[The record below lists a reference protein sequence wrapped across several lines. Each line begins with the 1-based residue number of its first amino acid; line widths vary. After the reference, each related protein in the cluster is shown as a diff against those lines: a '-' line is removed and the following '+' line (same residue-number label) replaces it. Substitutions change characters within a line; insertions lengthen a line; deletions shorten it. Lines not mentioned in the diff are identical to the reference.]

1 MNKSSRSVYFFI
13 ILLIYASGSIY
24 FISFHYNTYIPLVFL
39 LSFFYWI
46 LSGQSFL
53 ININKKQANTFL
65 ALLLA
70 LAIVLA
76 LNFFSGVSTTIAI
89 MLQVC
94 VGFFISQSIDRKIF
108 MKVYV
113 NVIIL
118 FSIISIIGLGI
129 QLIRPEVALL
139 FPMTEGEATR
149 NYYNAIIYVF
159 QAIKGFQR
167 LYIFNRNSGIFWEPG
182 SYQAF
187 LNLALLFLINE
198 ETFGKDRK
206 DMWKCFILIITILS
220 TFSVTGYIAMS
231 FLFFLYFDRIKRVF
245 NKYIILTII
254 LIVMGLIFVNFS
266 NIKGINMSFMIDR
279 YAHSFGAE
287 RGVWERLDVDD
298 LKFLVQNPLNILGMS
313 YGKYLSL
320 VDGAANS
327 IISTLLSMGIFFTT
341 ILLWLY
347 YKFSRTF
354 SKWWGIMLVLI
365 MFFVSESL
373 FWRPLF
379 MTIAWYGIK
388 EEKRIVSNLIS

>member
-129 QLIRPEVALL
+129 RC
-139 FPMTEGEATR
+139 
-149 NYYNAIIYVF
+149 Y
-159 QAIKGFQR
+159 
-167 LYIFNRNSGIFWEPG
+167 
-182 SYQAF
+182 F
-187 LNLALLFLINE
+187 L
-198 ETFGKDRK
+198 
-206 DMWKCFILIITILS
+206 
-220 TFSVTGYIAMS
+220 
-231 FLFFLYFDRIKRVF
+231 
-245 NKYIILTII
+245 
-254 LIVMGLIFVNFS
+254 
-266 NIKGINMSFMIDR
+266 
-279 YAHSFGAE
+279 
-287 RGVWERLDVDD
+287 
-298 LKFLVQNPLNILGMS
+298 
-313 YGKYLSL
+313 
-320 VDGAANS
+320 
-327 IISTLLSMGIFFTT
+327 
-341 ILLWLY
+341 
-347 YKFSRTF
+347 
-354 SKWWGIMLVLI
+354 
-365 MFFVSESL
+365 
-373 FWRPLF
+373 
-379 MTIAWYGIK
+379 
-388 EEKRIVSNLIS
+388 